1 MTRTLVACSGA
12 ALAIAL
18 GVVPG
23 IAQTE
28 AQDRCKDVLA
38 RQVFS
43 NPEVKQDTFYWLAR
57 FSADVAQKSDGP
69 PDAPF
74 TFDGITAALSP
85 TDVDH
90 LLRPLLA
97 PTDWQTIY
105 QNRAAV
111 LLASGQEPIL
121 KVWQ

>member
-43 NPEVKQDTFYWLAR
+43 SPEVKQDTFYWLAR
-57 FSADVAQKSDGP
+57 FSADVAQKSDGLV
-69 PDAPF
+69 A
-74 TFDGITAALSP
+74 TL
-85 TDVDH
+85 VD
-90 LLRPLLA
+90 LFKQLLA
-97 PTDWQTIY
+97 GLGLHI
-105 QNRAAV
+105 
-111 LLASGQEPIL
+111 
-121 KVWQ
+121 